1 MQKSIGREE
10 QVMHTDREGG
20 LQTEGT
26 AGKEPGMEAC
36 CKGVLDEERRAA
48 WPEQS
53 ELGS

>member
-1 MQKSIGREE
+1 
-10 QVMHTDREGG
+10 MHTDREGG